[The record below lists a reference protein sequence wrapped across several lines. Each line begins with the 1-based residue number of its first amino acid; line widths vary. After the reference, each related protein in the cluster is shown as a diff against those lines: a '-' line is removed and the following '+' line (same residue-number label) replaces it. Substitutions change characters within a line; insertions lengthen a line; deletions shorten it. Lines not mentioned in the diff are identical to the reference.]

1 MGTPPSPVAE
11 GSQLRA
17 RKQSEMG
24 KRTAKAKRTHLNA
37 LERREESAGNSR
49 PKGSEEAARH
59 GEGTVGEVAPSA
71 PSTRQRKLGSRRD
84 AKKGKAIVRNLYGVS
99 CPAVI
104 PLHCVDPCNITRIP

>member
-1 MGTPPSPVAE
+1 MA
-11 GSQLRA
+11 
-17 RKQSEMG
+17 
-24 KRTAKAKRTHLNA
+24 KRIAKAKRTRPKA

-59 GEGTVGEVAPSA
+59 GEGTVGKVAPSA
-71 PSTRQRKLGSRRD
+71 RSTRQRKLGSRRD

-104 PLHCVDPCNITRIP
+104 PLRRVDPCNITNLP